1 MVLFGQFGVC
11 TFGDEDV
18 ERQMRSLDRG
28 YLHNPTDDDSG
39 VNYNEQLADIIED
52 EHEEDTNS
60 HPHRQ
65 SDNEQETD
73 ENVWIALELALDK
86 EKKES
91 KELQTGSKS
100 AEDQP
105 RSSTAKPP
113 KSEAKKIK
121 PTNINMEKQRPKGL
135 RPRSLL
141 RLTPKMRDLIE
152 TNRSNQK

>member
-1 MVLFGQFGVC
+1 MVLFGQFGVR

-18 ERQMRSLDRG
+18 ERQMRSLDGG
-28 YLHNPTDDDSG
+28 YVHNPTDDDSR

-65 SDNEQETD
+65 SDDEQETD
-73 ENVWIALELALDK
+73 ENVWIALEFVAHGRRALDK

-100 AEDQP
+100 AKDQP

-135 RPRSLL
+135 RSRSLL
-141 RLTPKMRDLIE
+141 RLTPKM
-152 TNRSNQK
+152 